1 MEKKERELDVG
12 TSRENPPWMTWPQ
25 SFGPTVTFRVIGST
39 RGPSFSIDSDWRTS
53 SPREASR
60 PGSDIEYNCRDS
72 LENSSTLFSFLF
84 IEREIDCQ
92 KLAGRSWLLCTQS
105 VSRVTSKKKTIS
117 IGRGLTLDITSDR
130 RIFLFL
136 SFLRSRRT
144 TKAKERDGKKNRRG
158 KRKVAP
164 WVHSLLDDSWT
175 QRDLI
180 LKITSE
186 KTVTNGGSFSIA
198 PRLLRFLLPFMISF
212 TPAVFSPHRATEERG
227 SSNCSLMTM
236 RRRLVP

>member
-105 VSRVTSKKKTIS
+105 VSRVTSKKNYFHRTRINFGHYVRS
-117 IGRGLTLDITSDR
+117 TNIFVPFFSSLSSDYEGQR
-130 RIFLFL
+130 KRW
-136 SFLRSRRT
+136 
-144 TKAKERDGKKNRRG
+144 KE
-158 KRKVAP
+158 
-164 WVHSLLDDSWT
+164 
-175 QRDLI
+175 
-180 LKITSE
+180 E
-186 KTVTNGGSFSIA
+186 
-198 PRLLRFLLPFMISF
+198 
-212 TPAVFSPHRATEERG
+212 
-227 SSNCSLMTM
+227 
-236 RRRLVP
+236 